1 MTCSLADATEVTLD
15 DHPCGSTEG
24 GSSLSSSPKKSDL
37 ENNGSE
43 NGDSCCGF
51 VKGPW
56 TREEDDMLVQMVQAY
71 GTKRW
76 SLVAS
81 NLKGRTGKQC
91 RERWTNQLN
100 PLINKRPWS
109 TEEDEVRALHT
120 SFSFGC
126 ASARR
131 ASDGVMAAQSERG
144 PSSFIRSLLCR
155 F

>member
-1 MTCSLADATEVTLD
+1 MTCSFADATEVTLD

-109 TEEDEVRALHT
+109 TEEDEVRALQT
-120 SFSFGC
+120 K
-126 ASARR
+126 ALAAPQR
-131 ASDGVMAAQSERG
+131 DGQVMAALSERG
-144 PSSFIRSLLCR
+144 RSRSIRSLICR